1 MKALSLENL
10 KKIKFLA
17 MVAIN
22 KVTPEEEVHSGD
34 VTSIAV
40 HNGFIF
46 SAGSDS
52 KIKVN
57 IVIQHS

>member
-1 MKALSLENL
+1 
-10 KKIKFLA
+10 